1 MFRCDTPADLAIPIN
16 ASRMSFSSPARF
28 LRSISFAII
37 LAASSVMSFGKDAT
51 TLHYLAPGRPDS
63 TVLLAPPPFPG
74 SAEQAADLDE
84 VRAVYHAAGSNDMA
98 AAYSEKKF
106 SAFNFA
112 PAVGAFLR
120 PGNLPKTEAFFEKV
134 HADAAAVTDAG
145 KAFFK
150 RPRPYTV
157 DTNLA
162 NGKLETSFSYPSGH
176 STESMVLALV
186 LSDLFPE
193 KRDSIV
199 AIARDIG
206 WHRVQ
211 SARHYPTDI
220 YAGRTLARAIAR
232 ELKTSAAFQHDFAE
246 VKAEIEA
253 AQHSAGMPAQLA
265 SPGS

>member
-1 MFRCDTPADLAIPIN
+1 MSSTSLTRLLRPI
-16 ASRMSFSSPARF
+16 A
-28 LRSISFAII
+28 FAII
-37 LAASSVMSFGKDAT
+37 FTASTVISFGKDAT
-51 TLHYLAPGRPDS
+51 VHYLAPGQPDA
-63 TVLLAPPPFPG
+63 TVLLAPPPLPG

-84 VRAVYHAAGSNDMA
+84 VRLVYHAASSNDIA

-106 SAFNFA
+106 SVFNFT
-112 PAVGAFLR
+112 PAVGAFLQ
-120 PGNLPKTEAFFEKV
+120 PGNLPRTTAFFEKV
-134 HADAAAVTDAG
+134 QADAAAVTDAG

-186 LSDLFPE
+186 LADLCPE
-193 KRDSIV
+193 KRDSIL
-199 AIARDIG
+199 AIARNIG

-211 SARHYPTDI
+211 SARHYPSDI

-232 ELKTSAAFQHDFAE
+232 ELKASPAFRHDFAE
-246 VKAEIEA
+246 VKAEIDA
-253 AQHSAGMPAQLA
+253 AQHSAGMAVRLA